1 MLLACLA
8 AWLWGGCS
16 DTNLPETDA
25 EGYYPCTIS
34 LKTAPSV
41 EVETRAAIKEDE
53 IHDVWV
59 IQLATDGSDTLAISP
74 RYFTADQMA
83 DFGFSKVI
91 RTYLKNTPNVT
102 KLILLANTGDA
113 NLFDTSAAPSTIKE
127 ADIAA
132 KCITHSGDWKA
143 KMEESGYIPMA
154 VTYSEPA
161 RPIGIGSVIANFDKA
176 MALLTVN
183 LSVDIPAGDALT
195 LSSMQLKNVPQTLQ
209 YWRDVENTSVD
220 SYPAPDTSFGD
231 YAAVTTNLASST
243 TTWWMPENCR
253 GTGSGRFETDKIATA
268 IANGDKATYLE
279 IKGKYQGK
287 IDVTYRFYLGG
298 NNTNDYNVKRNT
310 HYTYNIAIKGMN
322 KTDMRVTIETQS
334 FSSSSNGTAT
344 WGDGGSET
352 VNGSI

>member
-16 DTNLPETDA
+16 DTYLSETDA

-41 EVETRAAIKEDE
+41 EVETRAAINENE

-59 IQLATDGSDTLAISP
+59 IQLAMDGSDTLAIPP
-74 RYFTADQMA
+74 RYFTANQMIV
-83 DFGFSKVI
+83 SSNSITI
-91 RTYLKNTPNVT
+91 RTFLKQTPTT
-102 KLILLANTGDA
+102 KFILLANTGDA
-113 NLFDTSAAPSTIKE
+113 SLFDTSAAPSTIKE
-127 ADIAA
+127 ADIVA
-132 KCITHSGDWKA
+132 KCITHSGDWKE
-143 KMEESGYIPMA
+143 KLGYIPMSS
-154 VTYSEPA
+154 TW
-161 RPIGIGSVIANFDKA
+161 DKPESYPYLELAHAGLIRA
-176 MALLTVN
+176 MARLTVK

-209 YWRDVENTSVD
+209 YWREDLDVKNPSVD
-220 SYPAPDTSFGD
+220 SYPAPNTPFGD
-231 YAAVTTNLASST
+231 YAPITTNLAGST

-253 GTGSGRFETDKIATA
+253 GTGSGRFETDKVAAA

-298 NNTNDYNVKRNT
+298 NNTNDYNVRRNT
-310 HYTYNIAIKGMN
+310 DYTYNITLKGMN

-334 FSSSSNGTAT
+334 FSSTSNGTAT